1 MRPVIDY
8 HSVRIYGAMGKY
20 KWSMFNWR
28 NLRCMWHES
37 TVYCWSEGQ
46 TNIVTRNY
54 YVVGKVACCKTEKYT
69 TTGTIVH
76 SNSPAEMTVASMMW
90 LAHDEPLLYALH
102 RRLPLSTVRIAH
114 GGGPLTARIL
124 WKACRLARNV
134 FIYVKL
140 LVNIPQ
146 TIRCYLYYTFS
157 TVDPKWSMHIND

>member
-1 MRPVIDY
+1 MVLWASTNGRCLIDEIY
-8 HSVRIYGAMGKY
+8 DVCGTNQQYIVDPKGKQISSHETIMWSGRWRVAKRRRILQPEL
-20 KWSMFNWR
+20 SFTQTHQRRWR
-28 NLRCMWHES
+28 WQAWCDWR
-37 TVYCWSEGQ
+37 V
-46 TNIVTRNY
+46 
-54 YVVGKVACCKTEKYT
+54 
-69 TTGTIVH
+69 
-76 SNSPAEMTVASMMW
+76 
-90 LAHDEPLLYALH
+90 DEHLLYALH

-146 TIRCYLYYTFS
+146 TIRCYLYYMFS